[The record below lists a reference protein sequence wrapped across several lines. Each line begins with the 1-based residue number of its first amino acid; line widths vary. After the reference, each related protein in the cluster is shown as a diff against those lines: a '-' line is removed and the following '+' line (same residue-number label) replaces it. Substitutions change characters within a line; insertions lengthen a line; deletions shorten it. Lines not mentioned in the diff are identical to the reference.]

1 MFSHLKLIFKLGD
14 PVFLMT
20 KASSAARRTTKGQG
34 RTGWRASRPHASP
47 SSVRPHPSRWFV
59 ADAAAAGNGEYYR
72 SMYRT
77 KSPFPSLPSL
87 LSPMDHGIRCSSGD
101 GHEMFFSLSCVV
113 VVCRVVHVVSGWLSS
128 VRLVSVLF
136 VLCLVWCCVEAS
148 LKLRITPHIKSYE
161 LSETTKYVNCF
172 LC

>member
-47 SSVRPHPSRWFV
+47 SPASVPLVRCRCGSCGKRRILSIDVSNEIPL
-59 ADAAAAGNGEYYR
+59 
-72 SMYRT
+72 
-77 KSPFPSLPSL
+77 PSLPSPPL
-87 LSPMDHGIRCSSGD
+87 AHGIRCSSGD

-161 LSETTKYVNCF
+161 LSEATKYVNCF